1 MLKAFWR
8 VAPSVRLSFLAICD
22 AVVFF
27 RAMDFRSRTSLAVQE
42 RRFFFLLAIT
52 PPFQESRLVS
62 ITDVKEK
69 PMGWMEITFTRAD
82 QPPHMRSWNLKQ
94 ERDCKHG
101 GRVNKCFC

>member
-42 RRFFFLLAIT
+42 RRFFFLLAIM

-69 PMGWMEITFTRAD
+69 PMEWMEITFTRAD